1 MIKIGTTLDK
11 PTLDALRAYS
21 ERTGVPQAEVI
32 RRAVREYLTRM
43 DQTQKGEGR

>member
-11 PTLDALRAYS
+11 PTLDTLRAYS

-32 RRAVREYLTRM
+32 RRAVREYLARM